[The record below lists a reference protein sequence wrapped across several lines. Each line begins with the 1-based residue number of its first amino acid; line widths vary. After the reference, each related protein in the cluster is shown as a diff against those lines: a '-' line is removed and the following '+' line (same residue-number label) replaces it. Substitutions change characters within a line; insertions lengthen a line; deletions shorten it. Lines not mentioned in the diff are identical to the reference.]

1 MYFRPRIS
9 LDTYHWFC
17 MPGGRAPVLVG
28 LSAGAAPRVGRF
40 RILQGFYLTS
50 IIPTM
55 RWHVQFRFDGSNH
68 VTWHSNPEDALE
80 ACCLLIRSGVD
91 VFGIGT
97 GPLKD
102 AVDREYVDRLYELWL
117 QAKHSPRRK
126 TG

>member
-1 MYFRPRIS
+1 VTHIGSFARPAI
-9 LDTYHWFC
+9 
-17 MPGGRAPVLVG
+17 
-28 LSAGAAPRVGRF
+28 AGWSVFPAGVPPRVGRF
-40 RILQGFYLTS
+40 RSLQVFYLTP

-68 VTWHSNPEDALE
+68 VTWHSSPEDALE

-102 AVDREYVDRLYELWL
+102 AVDREYVDRLYDLWS
-117 QAKHSPRRK
+117 QAKHSPRRN